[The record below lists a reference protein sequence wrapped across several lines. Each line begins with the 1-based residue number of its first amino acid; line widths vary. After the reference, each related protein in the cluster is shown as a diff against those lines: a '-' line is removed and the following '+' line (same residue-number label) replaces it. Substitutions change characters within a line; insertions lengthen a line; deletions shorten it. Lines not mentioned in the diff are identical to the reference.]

1 MHMPTP
7 AETSDSAAGPSS
19 PGATGSEPER
29 DPQQEAVKTPN
40 GVEFLHAGS
49 GNLLG
54 SGLTAGGQANI
65 ASRDA
70 LPDTNAEDEREAKGG
85 SASRGGASEAQP

>member
-1 MHMPTP
+1 MPTSTEP
-7 AETSDSAAGPSS
+7 SNSTASATAMH
-19 PGATGSEPER
+19 PER
-29 DPQQEAVKTPN
+29 DPQQEIVETPD

-49 GNLLG
+49 GNSLG

-70 LPDTNAEDEREAKGG
+70 LPDTNAEDEPDGQGAT
-85 SASRGGASEAQP
+85 ASGEGDSRAQS